1 MHFVERKCMNLDNNF
16 AEVSSQ
22 SSNYQYSTMGSDDGL
37 APTRRQAN
45 IWIND
50 GYITEAYMR
59 LSTSI
64 NELKCRKHHVQ
75 QHVL

>member
-1 MHFVERKCMNLDNNF
+1 
-16 AEVSSQ
+16 
-22 SSNYQYSTMGSDDGL
+22 MGSDDGL
-37 APTRRQAN
+37 APTRRQAI
-45 IWIND
+45 IWTND

-75 QHVL
+75 QHVLKSWKHAYVYAFIYSNSNSNSNSN